1 MEKGIIGN
9 MKTAE
14 KMLLVF
20 PVSLIQLLYKLFLLS
35 SHQVQQ
41 LYHIENQH
49 LLGHSVMA
57 VVLDTVIKEI
67 LCTSSMQGI
76 QSHNY

>member
-1 MEKGIIGN
+1 MEN

-35 SHQVQQ
+35 SH
-41 LYHIENQH
+41 
-49 LLGHSVMA
+49 
-57 VVLDTVIKEI
+57 
-67 LCTSSMQGI
+67 
-76 QSHNY
+76 